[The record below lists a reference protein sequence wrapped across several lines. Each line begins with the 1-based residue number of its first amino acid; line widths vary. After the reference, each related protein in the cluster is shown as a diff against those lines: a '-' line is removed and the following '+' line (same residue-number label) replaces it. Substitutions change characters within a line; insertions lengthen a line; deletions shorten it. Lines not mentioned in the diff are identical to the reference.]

1 MLHPNDV
8 DVFYEIVS
16 EIYCSSAMN
25 TLTSDLFFSRI
36 KKDLVGDPLET
47 ILNLE
52 KKFIEN
58 MDDFKV
64 SKKTFDPRK
73 CYRYKGAK

>member
-25 TLTSDLFFSRI
+25 TLASDLFFFSI
-36 KKDLVGDPLET
+36 KKDLVGDPPET

-58 MDDFKV
+58 MNDFKV

-73 CYRYKGAK
+73 RYRFEGTK